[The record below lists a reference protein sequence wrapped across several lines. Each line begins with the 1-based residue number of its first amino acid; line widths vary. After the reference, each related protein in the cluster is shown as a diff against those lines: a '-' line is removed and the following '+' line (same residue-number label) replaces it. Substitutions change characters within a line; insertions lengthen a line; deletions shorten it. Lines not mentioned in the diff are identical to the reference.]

1 MNIKNKEV
9 EFISKNET
17 TADYTLWYYK
27 DNKIMNRLLAK
38 ANCTRLWKRI
48 ILPFELHRIERIKSL
63 NGDDK
68 GIKKGIIK

>member
-1 MNIKNKEV
+1 
-9 EFISKNET
+9 
-17 TADYTLWYYK
+17 
-27 DNKIMNRLLAK
+27 MNRLLAK

-68 GIKKGIIK
+68 GIKKSIIK